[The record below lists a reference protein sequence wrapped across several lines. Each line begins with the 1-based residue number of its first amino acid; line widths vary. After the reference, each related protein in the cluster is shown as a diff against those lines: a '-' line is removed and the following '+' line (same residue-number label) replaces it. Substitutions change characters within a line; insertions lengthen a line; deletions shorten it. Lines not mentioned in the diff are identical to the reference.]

1 MSVHKSIVLFCKK
14 ISVSLF
20 KLRNPL
26 VSIVNGQE
34 VFIYKSK
41 VLLKSRGG
49 NKIRI
54 GNGVYLYGIPR
65 FYSLVPIIKL
75 L

>member
-49 NKIRI
+49 NKI
-54 GNGVYLYGIPR
+54 GV
-65 FYSLVPIIKL
+65 VV
-75 L
+75 

>member
-34 VFIYKSK
+34 VLY
-41 VLLKSRGG
+41 
-49 NKIRI
+49 IR
-54 GNGVYLYGIPR
+54 VKYC
-65 FYSLVPIIKL
+65 
-75 L
+75 